1 MPGVMR
7 VVAAW
12 AVCLLVWCSA
22 PAAADDAGMALS
34 LEHAVS
40 LALRNNPDL
49 SAVKAR
55 ALAMAEMP
63 EQQGSLADPQL
74 TLRAANFPMDTFA
87 IDQEAMTQLQVS
99 LTQALPFPGK
109 LALRRQIAEL
119 ESSAADFALAEERLL
134 LIQDVKSVWWNI
146 YYLDR
151 ALETVER
158 NQELY
163 RQLNSIAQTKYE
175 VGSGLQQEVLL
186 ARLEL
191 SRLLDARI
199 SLENMRRNEIIRLN
213 TLLNRQADTG
223 VVLPRIDKVDFPEI
237 PALDQLF
244 DRALRAS
251 PKIQDMSSKAAA
263 AERRVSLAEMKYS
276 PDFMAGATYG
286 YREGENPNGSDRAD
300 FATVGLTMNLPF
312 FNRAEKERAVSQSR
326 HEAFQQTD
334 KLKSAEN
341 AIMARVATAFSDY
354 RKNQEEMELL
364 DGGIIPQARQT
375 LDSMLAGYQVNKV
388 DFLNLLQ
395 AQTSLYNYETRYWK
409 AFSSANQALARLAAA
424 IGEEAIDQ

>member
-1 MPGVMR
+1 MPGLMR
-7 VVAAW
+7 AVAAC
-12 AVCLLVWCSA
+12 AMCLLVWCSA
-22 PAAADDAGMALS
+22 AAADDAGMALS
-34 LEHAVS
+34 LENAVS
-40 LALRNNPDL
+40 LAVRNNPDL

-119 ESSAADFALAEERLL
+119 ERSAADFAFAEERLL

-223 VVLPRIDKVDFPEI
+223 VVLPRSEKVDFPEI
-237 PALDQLF
+237 PSLEQLF
-244 DRALRAS
+244 DRALHAS

-263 AERRVSLAEMKYS
+263 AERRVRLAEMKYS

-286 YREGENPNGSDRAD
+286 YREGENPNGSERAD

-334 KLKSAEN
+334 KLQSAEN

-409 AFSSANQALARLAAA
+409 AYSSANQALARLAAA